1 MDVAVVLGGKSM
13 RCTTVDMAT
22 DPVVKAWVTI
32 YWGLHEHL
40 LGAAAVHAHGL
51 GGAVGSEE
59 PKFESLAKCSPLLD
73 LGSLVPWCT
82 PTSNW
87 RAVVTHGPPQ
97 TT

>member
-1 MDVAVVLGGKSM
+1 MDVVVWPRGELL
-13 RCTTVDMAT
+13 RCLREDVAT
-22 DPVVKAWVTI
+22 DSLAEAWVTI

>member
-13 RCTTVDMAT
+13 RCKTVDMAT

-51 GGAVGSEE
+51 GG
-59 PKFESLAKCSPLLD
+59 
-73 LGSLVPWCT
+73 
-82 PTSNW
+82 
-87 RAVVTHGPPQ
+87 
-97 TT
+97 